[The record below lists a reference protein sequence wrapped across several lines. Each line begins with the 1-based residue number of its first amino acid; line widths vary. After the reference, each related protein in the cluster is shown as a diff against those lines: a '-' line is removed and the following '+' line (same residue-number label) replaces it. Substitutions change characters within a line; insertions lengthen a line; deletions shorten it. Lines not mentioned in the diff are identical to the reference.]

1 MKSMKIGIFT
11 NNYLP
16 NPYGVPG
23 SVESFRKEFE
33 KMGHEVFIFAPR
45 WPGYVDKNENV
56 FRYPAWD
63 LKIKIRFPLAIPY
76 SRRIDKVLEALDLDI
91 IHSQHPNLLG
101 GVARKWAWEKKI
113 PLVFTWHTLYDRYA
127 NFVPFLPSGLVAWW
141 TIRNARTYAN
151 LADQVIVPTDSII
164 PILKKWGVKRDML
177 AISTGVEEEVFQS
190 ADGFKVRK
198 DLGLSNEDV
207 VFLLVSRLTEE
218 KNVEFIF
225 DSLRNI
231 LKEEKRAKFLI
242 VGGGYLLPKLE
253 TWVRENDLEGKIFF
267 SGEVERERVKDY
279 YAAADVFVYSS
290 LSETQGMIVT
300 EAMYMGLPIVAV
312 QATGVSSLVEDGENG
327 FLVGEDIS
335 EFSDKCQRLI
345 QDLDLRRRMSKES
358 SRLAKEKYTASV
370 CARKMLE
377 VYQKLTVKKK
387 K

>member
-1 MKSMKIGIFT
+1 MKIGIFT